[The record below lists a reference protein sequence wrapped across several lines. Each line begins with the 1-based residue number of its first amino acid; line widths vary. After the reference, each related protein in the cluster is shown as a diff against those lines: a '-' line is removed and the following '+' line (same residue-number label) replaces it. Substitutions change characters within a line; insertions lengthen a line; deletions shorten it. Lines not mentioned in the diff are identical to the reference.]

1 MNDASTRGPI
11 LGPLV
16 VIAGGVVI
24 AAVPVRFQGLLSMI
38 GGGNTTVGLG
48 LGGAIVCCGVLAHVK
63 QEFSTELGIVAM
75 VLSVLSLFG
84 AFGGLLVGL
93 ILGIVGGNLLLA
105 WHPGDDR
112 S

>member
-1 MNDASTRGPI
+1 MSDASTRGPI

-24 AAVPVRFQGLLSMI
+24 AAVPFRFQALLSMI

-63 QEFSTELGIVAM
+63 HDFSTELGVVAM

-93 ILGIVGGNLLLA
+93 ILGIVGGNLLMA
-105 WHPGDDR
+105 WQPSGER
-112 S
+112 T